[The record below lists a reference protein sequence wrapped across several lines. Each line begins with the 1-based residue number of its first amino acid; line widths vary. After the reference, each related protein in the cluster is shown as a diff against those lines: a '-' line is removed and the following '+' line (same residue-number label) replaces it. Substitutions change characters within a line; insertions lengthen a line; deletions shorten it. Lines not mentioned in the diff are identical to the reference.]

1 VRFILGTLVDLF
13 LPSLE
18 FRECAPHLY
27 FMRFSPGRGEIRN
40 TGARKRGISQGA
52 FSMSVARQIAAAGL
66 GIEPDLLQT
75 CFDAFP
81 DCLLLVEN
89 ERILFANPACTELLQ
104 YERSDQLA
112 GQPVSAIFPRNR
124 FCHELLADP
133 QPRRCEHPA
142 CEQLVQ
148 RAGGEQ
154 VPLEVRCSG
163 FRYGDRPLVLIIL
176 RERQGAELSRTVR
189 DSELR
194 FRAMFEGAA
203 IGISICNLD
212 GRMLEVN
219 PAVARML
226 GYSREELVGMHPR
239 ELHPGDFAQDETL
252 IAELMSGVRESF
264 ELDKRYRR
272 KDGSYLWGHL
282 TVSTVRAADHEPKFL
297 IAMLEDT
304 TERRR
309 LDEQLREAEKM
320 EVIGRLAGGVAHDFN
335 NLLTGILLYCDLLS
349 SAMEPDSRLRRHVEE
364 VRMAGEQGAA
374 LTQQLLAIARKQV
387 PQPRPILV
395 NEVVA
400 STENLLRRLVG
411 EQIQLVTVLGAGL
424 GKVLADQAQLR
435 QILLNLV
442 LNARDAMPHG
452 GRITVRTEA
461 TAFPGDSQ
469 CGDARQCGDGRQ
481 CGDARQ
487 CGDGRPRPS
496 SGAELS
502 SVSLSVEDN
511 GCGMDAA
518 TRARLFE
525 PFFTTKEPGHGTG
538 LGLATVRRIVEESRG
553 LIRVQS
559 EPDCGT
565 RIEVVLPAIQSASEA
580 TAPPRSWHAGET
592 ILLVDDHA
600 PARKSMQRILY
611 NAGYRVLN
619 APSGKRALEIF
630 ADHSQDIDL
639 LVADWMMPG
648 MNGRELADTLRRQNP
663 GLRVLLISGYHD
675 DPTKS
680 ATPSV
685 KLIRKPFSGTALI
698 ERIREVLDSR
708 NSLVRDPDAAPAE
721 GEESALSPPSARRS
735 DDQKSSLHSTPKG
748 DLPC

>member
-1 VRFILGTLVDLF
+1 
-13 LPSLE
+13 
-18 FRECAPHLY
+18 
-27 FMRFSPGRGEIRN
+27 
-40 TGARKRGISQGA
+40 
-52 FSMSVARQIAAAGL
+52 MSVARQSAPGGL
-66 GIEPDLLQT
+66 GRIDPDLLQIF
-75 CFDAFP
+75 FDAFP

-89 ERILFANPACTELLQ
+89 ERILLANPACTELLQ
-104 YERSDQLA
+104 YEEPGKLV
-112 GQPVSAIFPRNR
+112 GQPVSAIFPPNR
-124 FCHELLADP
+124 FCHDLFRSPTLP
-133 QPRRCEHPA
+133 CEHPG
-142 CEQLVQ
+142 CEQLVR
-148 RAGGEQ
+148 RADGDE
-154 VPLEVRCSG
+154 VRVEVRCAS
-163 FRYGDRPLVLIIL
+163 FQYGIRPLALIVL
-176 RERQGAELSRTVR
+176 RERAGAELSRAVR

-194 FRAMFEGAA
+194 FHAMFESAA

-212 GRMLEVN
+212 GHMLEVN
-219 PAVARML
+219 PAVSRML
-226 GYSREELVGMHPR
+226 GYSREELVGMHAR
-239 ELHPGDFAQDETL
+239 ELHPGDFEQDEVL
-252 IAELMSGVRESF
+252 IAELMCGARDSF
-264 ELDKRYRR
+264 ELDKRFRR
-272 KDGSYLWGHL
+272 KDGSYIWGHL
-282 TVSTVRAADHEPKFL
+282 AVSTVRAADHEPKFL

-309 LDEQLREAEKM
+309 VEEQLREAEKM

-349 SAMEPDSRLRRHVEE
+349 SAMEPDSRLRQHVEE

-442 LNARDAMPHG
+442 LNARDAMPQG

-461 TAFPGDSQ
+461 AAFPGDSQ
-469 CGDARQCGDGRQ
+469 CGDGH
-481 CGDARQ
+481 Q

-496 SGAELS
+496 SGAQRR
-502 SVSLSVEDN
+502 SVSLSVEDT

-559 EPDCGT
+559 EPGRGT
-565 RIEVVLPAIQSASEA
+565 RIEVFLPAIQAAYEA
-580 TAPPRSWHAGET
+580 TAPTLSLRAGET

-600 PARKSMQRILY
+600 PARKSMQKILY
-611 NAGYRVLN
+611 HAGYRVLH

-648 MNGRELADTLRRQNP
+648 LNGRDLAATLRRQNP
-663 GLRVLLISGYHD
+663 GLKVLLISGYHD
-675 DPTKS
+675 DQTKS

-698 ERIREVLDSR
+698 ARIREVLDS
-708 NSLVRDPDAAPAE
+708 
-721 GEESALSPPSARRS
+721 
-735 DDQKSSLHSTPKG
+735 KG